1 MTDKTK
7 KKKKAK
13 TDKKAEASFSQN
25 IMGDISAEQARRGI
39 MGKYSPRALLTDAV
53 TGAVNLFRGESG
65 QRGARHSKKIA
76 PIAVDRNRADKRLK
90 QLKSKP
96 KKPYANAPRKPKANL
111 D

>member
-53 TGAVNLFRGESG
+53 TGL
-65 QRGARHSKKIA
+65 
-76 PIAVDRNRADKRLK
+76 
-90 QLKSKP
+90 
-96 KKPYANAPRKPKANL
+96 
-111 D
+111 

>member
-76 PIAVDRNRADKRLK
+76 PIAVNRNRADQRLK

-96 KKPYANAPRKPKANL
+96 YTNKPRKPKINPGAL